1 MLSEFYRK
9 YRSRGLLNVF
19 ESRIWLAVAVN
30 AGRFYC
36 RPSLWKQTQE
46 RPLKST
52 LIRFGTDGT
61 PLPSGIDSERS
72 MPKMKSI
79 AVEAFGRHLKGADAS
94 VPFSFGG
101 FSEIPENPRMGFGL
115 YRFYTP

>member
-1 MLSEFYRK
+1 M
-9 YRSRGLLNVF
+9 RGDT
-19 ESRIWLAVAVN
+19 I
-30 AGRFYC
+30 AGRVC
-36 RPSLWKQTQE
+36 GSRHKKDRLNRPSIGLGRE
-46 RPLKST
+46 VP
-52 LIRFGTDGT
+52 

-101 FSEIPENPRMGFGL
+101 FSEIPENPGVGSGL
-115 YRFYTP
+115 YRFYIP